1 MDHINVLTCT
11 ADELQQVKAGKKNS
25 DIDVNTIINY
35 RAVGFF
41 LSFIH
46 NHKAFKRPFLNAV
59 VPKVGGADILQGRA
73 ARQIILFL
81 MYTF

>member
-25 DIDVNTIINY
+25 DIDINTIINY

-41 LSFIH
+41 YLLYTII
-46 NHKAFKRPFLNAV
+46 KRSN
-59 VPKVGGADILQGRA
+59 GH
-73 ARQIILFL
+73 FL
-81 MYTF
+81 MQWFPKWGVRIYCRAGQHVKLFYF